1 MKQIDKSDARF
12 EQQLRQSARRLRD
25 QQNYALPVRKL
36 PYRPTRITWVAS
48 AAAAAIGWVVGVS
61 FPIAWFVGIAFP
73 IDGQQQPKELTAC
86 AVPDTVVTVRDRIV
100 RDTIVQQVKIP
111 VRVST
116 EKVVVKKENEA
127 KVVLAGCNMECDGI
141 DYSQLV
147 GM

>member
-1 MKQIDKSDARF
+1 MKQIDKLDARF
-12 EQQLRQSARRLRD
+12 EQQLGQSARRLRD

-36 PYRPTRITWVAS
+36 PYRPARITWVAS
-48 AAAAAIGWVVGVS
+48 AAAIG
-61 FPIAWFVGIAFP
+61 WFVGIAFP

-116 EKVVVKKENEA
+116 EKVVEKKENEA

>member
-12 EQQLRQSARRLRD
+12 EQQLKQSARRLRD

-36 PYRPTRITWVAS
+36 PYRPARITWVAS
-48 AAAAAIGWVVGVS
+48 AGAAIG
-61 FPIAWFVGIAFP
+61 WFVGIAFP

>member
-36 PYRPTRITWVAS
+36 PYRPARITWVAS
-48 AAAAAIGWVVGVS
+48 AAAAIG
-61 FPIAWFVGIAFP
+61 WFVGIAFP

>member
-1 MKQIDKSDARF
+1 MKQIDKLDALF
-12 EQQLRQSARRLRD
+12 EQQLGQSARRLRD
-25 QQNYALPVRKL
+25 QQNYALSVRKL
-36 PYRPTRITWVAS
+36 PYRPARITWVAS
-48 AAAAAIGWVVGVS
+48 AAAAAIG
-61 FPIAWFVGIAFP
+61 WFVGIAFP